1 MHRHTPTLSVVDPR
15 RAVVREI
22 AYHRRSDNQIPEARI
37 TQHIYSTPNRVSYSR
52 DPRLF
57 ARFEGDKSTPANQT
71 TITTLTGQPLLSES
85 LDAGWR
91 VSLYGAARQRLED
104 WDQKLNHLRM
114 SYDCSL
120 RPEGVFESATGEEQ
134 RTACFAYG
142 DDSQESA
149 RHNRCAQLIRHDD
162 GAGTQH
168 FSEFSLFGACLQ
180 QTRRFLAQV
189 QLPDWPVSETERD
202 KLLEPQGALTQ
213 IGFNSVGES
222 VCLVDALGNE
232 QNQRQSVAGELLET
246 RIKLY
251 GAHDEITLVSD
262 IRYNACGQTEQQT
275 AGNGVVTRTVFD
287 PEDGRPTTLQAQLA
301 NQPPLQHLTYAYDPV
316 GNPIRITDATQ
327 SIRYSRNQGVA
338 AISHYR
344 YDTLGQLI
352 EASGRQRRN
361 APGGPHLP
369 AFVSPPDPNQLENY
383 LQTFDYDTGGN
394 LQTLHHQ
401 ADSASR
407 TERTAVA
414 TLSNRSLPW
423 GDGIE
428 SPGDSEIDAAYDASG
443 NLKVLQ
449 RGQTLHWDA
458 HNRLRQ
464 VDQVV
469 REDEPADTEIYV
481 YDGDDQ
487 RVRKVRTAYT
497 GTLNRTHEIRYL
509 PGVEIRTGPDET
521 LNVIS
526 VQSGRCTVRILH
538 WERGAPPEGARH
550 QLRYCLADHLESST
564 LELDKDARLI
574 SEEHYYPYGGT
585 AWWAG
590 RDKVEASYKTIRY
603 SGQERDA
610 TGLYYYGFRYY
621 MPWRQRWLNADPSGV
636 ADGLNLFRMVGASPV
651 RFVDVQGLAGDDL
664 SLMEQG
670 GQPVQRTSTVQW
682 VGAGLTDMVRG
693 GVASATGELA
703 SYGAT
708 FLLETTAG
716 STVRGA
722 NAAVSALAHGYV
734 GGGLAG
740 NYISRNRLRSRF
752 ATVPIR
758 LAGYMLGAGIGA
770 TSGYLSPQPLG
781 TLARTTSRIF
791 EIGMSGI
798 TSGIGP
804 SIQYNIPSEGWPVV
818 FEGGVNIAT
827 GMLEGAYLPQFS
839 GLNPVLQGLINGA
852 IKQFAGAAIRRL
864 GNVDVS
870 YIQGSELSFPGRED
884 LNAGLKRFGHSIFMD
899 ITYSNSMDWL
909 VVSLEGAG
917 HESLAQTHP
926 VADSILHTV
935 NPIAELDPLIGQW
948 VQNGYGQRAVKTPE
962 NRRFSATV

>member
-1 MHRHTPTLSVVDPR
+1 MHRHTPTLSVIDPR

-22 AYHRRSDNQIPEARI
+22 AYHRRSDQQAPEARI

-57 ARFEGDKSTPANQT
+57 SIFEDDKSTPANQT
-71 TITTLTGQPLLSES
+71 TITTLTGQPLLSVN

-91 VSLYGAARQRLED
+91 VSLYGAARQKLED
-104 WDQKLNHLRM
+104 WDQKRNHLRM
-114 SYDCSL
+114 TYDCLS
-120 RPEGVFESATGEEQ
+120 RPESVFESATGAEQ

-142 DDSQESA
+142 DNSQESA

-180 QTRRFLAQV
+180 QTRRFLAQI
-189 QLPDWPVSETERD
+189 QLPDWPVNETERD
-202 KLLEPQGALTQ
+202 KLLEPQGSLTQ
-213 IGFNSVGES
+213 TGFNSVGES
-222 VCLVDALGNE
+222 VRFVDALGNE
-232 QNQRQSVAGELLET
+232 QNQRQSVAGELLDT
-246 RIKLY
+246 RIKLF

-262 IRYNACGQTEQQT
+262 IRYNAWGQTEQQT

-287 PEDGRPTTLQAQLA
+287 PEDGRLTTLQAQLA
-301 NQPPLQHLTYAYDPV
+301 SQPPLQHLTYAYDPV

-327 SIRYSRNQGVA
+327 STRYSRNQSVA
-338 AISHYR
+338 AVSTWQ

-352 EASGRQRRN
+352 QASGRQRCN
-361 APGGPHLP
+361 ASGGPHLP
-369 AFVSPPDPNQLENY
+369 AFVSPPDPGQLENY
-383 LQTFDYDTGGN
+383 IQTFDYDAGGN
-394 LQTLHHQ
+394 LEILHHH

-428 SPGDSEIDAAYDASG
+428 SPGDSEIDAAYDACG

-458 HNRLRQ
+458 HNRLCQ

-487 RVRKVRTAYT
+487 RVRKIRTAFT
-497 GTLNRTHEIRYL
+497 GTLSRTHETRYL

-526 VQSGRCTVRILH
+526 VQSGQCSVRILH

-574 SEEHYYPYGGT
+574 SQENYYPYGGT

-610 TGLYYYGFRYY
+610 TGLYYYGLRYY
-621 MPWRQRWLNADPSGV
+621 MPWRQRWLSADPAG
-636 ADGLNLFRMVGASPV
+636 AIDGLNLYRMVGGNPIGH
-651 RFVDVQGLAGDDL
+651 VDWLGLAKTRIGTVKRVTATLAAIGRGTVKGAAGYGAKQLVKKAL
-664 SLMEQG
+664 SASL
-670 GQPVQRTSTVQW
+670 GQLARYPVAIMS
-682 VGAGLTDMVRG
+682 
-693 GVASATGELA
+693 GVAA
-703 SYGAT
+703 
-708 FLLETTAG
+708 
-716 STVRGA
+716 
-722 NAAVSALAHGYV
+722 GYV
-734 GGGLAG
+734 GGSTVAHVLDREGDSGLRKNLTVAG
-740 NYISRNRLRSRF
+740 VGIVSFGVGFTLGLTTPDPIGMVEGVVKSMGSKLVGRVVSRIGPTITPDISTRGALAVDTIANLSGNMVKGMWSASAPEGVHPILNTVAGVVMKMAVGDSIRF
-752 ATVPIR
+752 AGGVDSRLKESRHHRLMAVPTGGDLIN
-758 LAGYMLGAGIGA
+758 AGKSLIHDAAVQSVYKLGNTEVDNGLTAVLGAQA
-770 TSGYLSPQPLG
+770 
-781 TLARTTSRIF
+781 
-791 EIGMSGI
+791 
-798 TSGIGP
+798 
-804 SIQYNIPSEGWPVV
+804 SESAWR
-818 FEGGVNIAT
+818 A
-827 GMLEGAYLPQFS
+827 
-839 GLNPVLQGLINGA
+839 GLRQLKPANEVGA
-852 IKQFAGAAIRRL
+852 IGIYLHNEQSNGQ
-864 GNVDVS
+864 GNTEYKKVRSTMTQV
-870 YIQGSELSFPGRED
+870 
-884 LNAGLKRFGHSIFMD
+884 
-899 ITYSNSMDWL
+899 
-909 VVSLEGAG
+909 
-917 HESLAQTHP
+917 
-926 VADSILHTV
+926 
-935 NPIAELDPLIGQW
+935 
-948 VQNGYGQRAVKTPE
+948 
-962 NRRFSATV
+962 

>member
-1 MHRHTPTLSVVDPR
+1 MHRHTPTLSVIDPR

-22 AYHRRSDNQIPEARI
+22 AYHRCSDQRAPEARI

-57 ARFEGDKSTPANQT
+57 ALFEGDKSTPANQT
-71 TITTLTGQPLLSES
+71 TITTLTGQPLLSVS

-91 VSLYGAARQRLED
+91 VSLYGSAQQRLED

-114 SYDCSL
+114 TYDCSS

-142 DDSQESA
+142 DNSQESA

-180 QTRRFLAQV
+180 QTRRFLAQI

-202 KLLEPQGALTQ
+202 KLLEPQGSLTQ

-222 VCLVDALGNE
+222 VRLVDALGNE

-246 RIKLY
+246 RIKLF

-262 IRYNACGQTEQQT
+262 IRYNASGQTEQQT

-287 PEDGRPTTLQAQLA
+287 PEDGRLTTLQAQLA

-327 SIRYSRNQGVA
+327 AIRYSRNQSVA
-338 AISHYR
+338 AISIWQ

-352 EASGRQRRN
+352 KASGRQRCN
-361 APGGPHLP
+361 ASGGPHLP
-369 AFVSPPDPNQLENY
+369 AFVSPPDPGQLENY
-383 LQTFDYDTGGN
+383 IQTFNYDAGGN
-394 LQTLHHQ
+394 LEILHHH

-428 SPGDSEIDAAYDASG
+428 SPGDSEIDAAYDACG

-487 RVRKVRTAYT
+487 RVRKIRTAYT
-497 GTLNRTHEIRYL
+497 GTLSRTHETPYL
-509 PGVEIRTGPDET
+509 PGVEVRTGPNEI
-521 LNVIS
+521 LHVIS
-526 VQSGRCTVRILH
+526 VQIGGCTVRVLH
-538 WERGAPPEGARH
+538 WETGQPKAIART
-550 QLRYCLADHLESST
+550 QFRYCLADHLGSST
-564 LELDKDARLI
+564 LELDEDANII
-574 SEEHYYPYGGT
+574 SQENFYSYGGT

-603 SGQERDA
+603 SGKERDA

-621 MPWRQRWLNADPSGV
+621 MPWRQRWLSADPAG
-636 ADGLNLFRMVGASPV
+636 AIDGLNLYRMVRSNPVNYSDPTGLVAKGASHTVEFHGAPRHDTNFNNIEKAKAETFYAATIIRNPASVAGIISELSKKLHGLVSSIEGDPRAADFFNFWLGRALNVGEYGEISGGLNEVKNILSDDAPLEPVSFANKVRLIKDFGAYLITRGSGSLDEHAFMLNGANSQQVSSAISRYMPDNLFGKRGRTGIIREERRDESGILDKETFSLLSDDEKEFLLIPGLSRIRPQVRTFIHERVEGEIISTAPFIERSFDNDLPIIGSVSGSAACIMVGATVLKTNLSEDDK
-651 RFVDVQGLAGDDL
+651 RSLAK
-664 SLMEQG
+664 SA
-670 GQPVQRTSTVQW
+670 VAFY
-682 VGAGLTDMVRG
+682 VGAGYH
-693 GVASATGELA
+693 SATEVLD
-703 SYGAT
+703 
-708 FLLETTAG
+708 
-716 STVRGA
+716 V
-722 NAAVSALAHGYV
+722 
-734 GGGLAG
+734 
-740 NYISRNRLRSRF
+740 
-752 ATVPIR
+752 
-758 LAGYMLGAGIGA
+758 
-770 TSGYLSPQPLG
+770 
-781 TLARTTSRIF
+781 
-791 EIGMSGI
+791 
-798 TSGIGP
+798 
-804 SIQYNIPSEGWPVV
+804 
-818 FEGGVNIAT
+818 
-827 GMLEGAYLPQFS
+827 AYP
-839 GLNPVLQGLINGA
+839 
-852 IKQFAGAAIRRL
+852 
-864 GNVDVS
+864 
-870 YIQGSELSFPGRED
+870 
-884 LNAGLKRFGHSIFMD
+884 GLKL
-899 ITYSNSMDWL
+899 Y
-909 VVSLEGAG
+909 
-917 HESLAQTHP
+917 
-926 VADSILHTV
+926 
-935 NPIAELDPLIGQW
+935 
-948 VQNGYGQRAVKTPE
+948 
-962 NRRFSATV
+962 

>member
-1 MHRHTPTLSVVDPR
+1 MHRHTPTLSVIDPR

-22 AYHRRSDNQIPEARI
+22 AYHRRSDQQAPEARI
-37 TQHIYSTPNRVSYSR
+37 TQHIYNTPNRVSYSR
-52 DPRLF
+52 DSRLF

-71 TITTLTGQPLLSES
+71 TITTLTGQPLLSVN

-114 SYDCSL
+114 TYDCSL
-120 RPEGVFESATGEEQ
+120 RPVGVFESATGEEQ

-149 RHNRCAQLIRHDD
+149 GHNRCGQLIRHDD

-189 QLPDWPVSETERD
+189 QLPDWPVNETERD

-213 IGFNSVGES
+213 TGFNSVGES

-232 QNQRQSVAGELLET
+232 QNLRQSVAGELLEI
-246 RIKLY
+246 RIRLF

-262 IRYNACGQTEQQT
+262 IRYNASGQTEQQT

-287 PEDGRPTTLQAQLA
+287 PEDGRLTTLQAQLA
-301 NQPPLQHLTYAYDPV
+301 SQPPLQHLTYAYDPV

-327 SIRYSRNQGVA
+327 SIRYSRNQSVA
-338 AISHYR
+338 AVSTWQ

-352 EASGRQRRN
+352 EASGRQRCN
-361 APGGPHLP
+361 ASGGPHLP
-369 AFVSPPDPNQLENY
+369 AFVSPPDPGQLENY
-383 LQTFDYDTGGN
+383 IQTFDYDAGGN
-394 LQTLHHQ
+394 LEILHHH

-428 SPGDSEIDAAYDASG
+428 SPGDSEIDAAYDACG

-458 HNRLRQ
+458 RNRLRQ

-487 RVRKVRTAYT
+487 RVRKIRTAYT
-497 GTLNRTHEIRYL
+497 GTLNRTHETRYL

-574 SEEHYYPYGGT
+574 SQENYYPYGGT

-610 TGLYYYGFRYY
+610 TGLYYYGLRYY
-621 MPWRQRWLNADPSGV
+621 MPWRQRWLSSDPGG
-636 ADGLNLFRMVGASPV
+636 AIDGLNLYRMVGGNPIGH
-651 RFVDVQGLAGDDL
+651 VDWLGLAKTRIG
-664 SLMEQG
+664 
-670 GQPVQRTSTVQW
+670 TVKR
-682 VGAGLTDMVRG
+682 VTATLAAIGRGAVKGAAG
-693 GVASATGELA
+693 
-703 SYGAT
+703 YGAKQ
-708 FLLETTAG
+708 LVKKALSASLG
-716 STVRGA
+716 QLARYPVAIMSGM
-722 NAAVSALAHGYV
+722 AAGYV
-734 GGGLAG
+734 GGSTVAHVLDREGDNGIRKNLTVAG
-740 NYISRNRLRSRF
+740 VGIVSFGVGFTAALTSPDPIGIVEGVVKSMGSKAVDGVVSRL
-752 ATVPIR
+752 
-758 LAGYMLGAGIGA
+758 
-770 TSGYLSPQPLG
+770 
-781 TLARTTSRIF
+781 
-791 EIGMSGI
+791 
-798 TSGIGP
+798 GP
-804 SIQYNIPSEGWPVV
+804 SIVPDISTRGALAVNTIANLSGNMAKGMWSASAPEGVHPILNTVAGVV
-818 FEGGVNIAT
+818 MKMAVGDAIRFVGGVGSRLKESRHHQLMTLPT
-827 GMLEGAYLPQFS
+827 GGDLIDAGTSLIHETAVQSVYKLGNTEVDNGLTAVFGSQNSESAWRAGARQLKPA
-839 GLNPVLQGLINGA
+839 NEVGA
-852 IKQFAGAAIRRL
+852 IGKYLYNEQSNG
-864 GNVDVS
+864 
-870 YIQGSELSFPGRED
+870 QGITEHK
-884 LNAGLKRFGHSIFMD
+884 KRPFTM
-899 ITYSNSMDWL
+899 MQ
-909 VVSLEGAG
+909 V
-917 HESLAQTHP
+917 
-926 VADSILHTV
+926 
-935 NPIAELDPLIGQW
+935 
-948 VQNGYGQRAVKTPE
+948 
-962 NRRFSATV
+962 